1 MLDLI
6 WYCAMM
12 EFAGRGVFNL
22 CAGEFFR
29 GVLCVMNFIA
39 MLMVTY
45 KWAKRDKQKRL
56 EEKRKSMLK
65 KHINLV
71 EAAKKATGR
80 GRKNEVFN

>member
-12 EFAGRGVFNL
+12 EFAGRGVFYL

-39 MLMVTY
+39 MLMVTR

-56 EEKRKSMLK
+56 EEKRKAMLK
-65 KHINLV
+65 KHVNLV
-71 EAAKKATGR
+71 EAAKAAM
-80 GRKNEVFN
+80 RKGGKYETFN

>member
-12 EFAGRGVFNL
+12 EFAGRGVFYL
-22 CAGEFFR
+22 CAGRFLH

-39 MLMVTY
+39 MLMVTR

-56 EEKRKSMLK
+56 EEKRKAMLK

-71 EAAKKATGR
+71 EAAKAAM
-80 GRKNEVFN
+80 RKGGKYETFN